1 MEAGKVLALDWGAVR
16 WGWALSDPTHT
27 LAGRSGVYLCQDPGA
42 DLVFLKQLIQAE
54 GVGEIVLG
62 LPQNMDGS
70 LGPQAQALLQFK
82 REIEQAL
89 AIPCATFDERLTT
102 AEAERVMLEGGLS
115 RARRKEKR
123 DALAATIILQSYLDA
138 KRNKRGPR

>member
-27 LAGRSGVYLCQDPGA
+27 LAGRSGVFLCQDPGA

-89 AIPCATFDERLTT
+89 DIPCTTFDERLTT